1 MSREEIPN
9 IFTSLYQDGLRFMF
23 VQGGELPLQRDLPD
37 IPQNLVEIRFHLT
50 LITNGTK
57 LI

>member
-1 MSREEIPN
+1 MSREEIRN
-9 IFTSLYQDGLRFMF
+9 VFADLYKDGLRFVF

-37 IPQNLVEIRFHLT
+37 IPQDLVEIRFHLT